1 MKRIAILA
9 AALLILTGCSAN
21 HSAPDV
27 EDNEISADTDAL
39 TETST
44 ETIPESE
51 SFDNSDI
58 EETEEENE
66 ISLQIEVNGHT
77 LTATLADHEAAQALT
92 ELIQSEP
99 LTLNLHEY
107 GSFEKVGPLP
117 QSLPTDDEN
126 ITTEPGDI
134 MLYQGNQITIFY
146 GSNTWS
152 YTRLGRID
160 TITQAELKDILGEGD
175 ITVVLSL
182 SNRF

>member
-9 AALLILTGCSAN
+9 AAMLILTGCGANNSA
-21 HSAPDV
+21 SVV
-27 EDNEISADTDAL
+27 EDNENSAETGAL
-39 TETST
+39 
-44 ETIPESE
+44 SE
-51 SFDNSDI
+51 SATEIIPATESLDNSDI
-58 EETEEENE
+58 EETDEKNE

-77 LTATLADHEAAQALT
+77 LTATLADNEAAQALA
-92 ELIQSEP
+92 ELIQDEP

-117 QSLPTDDEN
+117 QSFPTDDEN
-126 ITTEPGDI
+126 IVAEPGDI

-160 TITQAELKDILGEGD
+160 TITQAELKDVFGEGD
-175 ITVVLSL
+175 MTVLMSL
-182 SNRF
+182 SD